1 MSGFRSF
8 QQEQFSLSSAQNAR
22 VDARLA
28 VGGLTEQVDVVA
40 NAIRVDT
47 RSSAVVTTSIGSGW
61 MSCRCSIA
69 AC

>member
-28 VGGLTEQVDVVA
+28 VFSQPGYDPVA
-40 NAIRVDT
+40 TAQRVWD
-47 RSSAVVTTSIGSGW
+47 RLSPVF
-61 MSCRCSIA
+61 R
-69 AC
+69 